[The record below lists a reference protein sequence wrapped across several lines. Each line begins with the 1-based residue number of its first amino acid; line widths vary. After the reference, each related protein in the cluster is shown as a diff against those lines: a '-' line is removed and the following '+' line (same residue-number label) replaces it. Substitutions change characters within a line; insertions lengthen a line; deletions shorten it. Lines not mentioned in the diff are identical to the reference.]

1 MSPTTIIDEDKLRRL
16 LQDWELGSVSEI
28 AVLPGGSNS
37 QTWKIT
43 ARRGDFVAKVA
54 SDTATFKGGL
64 EIAEQLE
71 VAGFSAGRPIRRR
84 DGSLVLRSSGRAL
97 CVIAFIPGNPLDLS
111 QSTGM
116 HTWGA
121 TMARLHGALLLLPN
135 VPVGVRRWP
144 WRWLDHNADHVRS
157 RSWLRSAITKT
168 ASQARKL
175 TEKRDLTLGIIHGD
189 GAPVIQD
196 SGTGRVSVLDWGAAM
211 WGPLL
216 YDIASAYWFSVI
228 EPNLDPR
235 VFEPFLKA
243 YRDAALLNAQEWDYL
258 PVFIRLRA
266 AVQGFYFAWRCDN
279 NIQTG
284 LSYAGENERKL
295 QDVRQKI
302 ESE

>member
-1 MSPTTIIDEDKLRRL
+1 MSPTTIIDEGKLRRS
-16 LQDWELGSVSEI
+16 LQGWELGSVCEI

-37 QTWKIT
+37 QTWKI
-43 ARRGDFVAKVA
+43 AAQHGDFVAKVA
-54 SDTATFKGGL
+54 SDTAAFKGGL

-71 VAGFSAGRPIRRR
+71 LAGFSAGRPIRRR
-84 DGSLVLRSSGRAL
+84 DGSLVLRSSGGAL
-97 CVIAFIPGNPLDLS
+97 GVIAFIPGTPLDLS
-111 QSTGM
+111 QSVGM

-121 TMARLHGALLLLPN
+121 TMARLHRALLLLPN

-157 RSWLRSAITKT
+157 RPWLQSAITKA

-175 TEKRDLTLGIIHGD
+175 TETRDLTLGIIHGD

-196 SGTGRVSVLDWGAAM
+196 SGTGRVSVIDWGAAM

-216 YDIASAYWFSVI
+216 YDVASAYWFSVI
-228 EPNLDPR
+228 EPNLDPL

-243 YRDAALLNAQEWDYL
+243 YRDAALLNAQEWQDL
-258 PVFIRLRA
+258 PVFIRLRG
-266 AVQGFYFAWRCDN
+266 AVQGFYFAWRSDN

-284 LSYAGENERKL
+284 LSYAGENEQKL
-295 QDVRQKI
+295 EDVRQKI